1 MRQKKWIKSAWV
13 NMVIGFLLLAQFV
26 AAHEKGTAEEFL
38 KSKLGAVFAILQKK
52 ELAQHHK
59 NSQVDEIV
67 TSMFDFPLMARLSLG
82 RKYWSDLSQDHK
94 QKFTELFIERLRQ
107 FYLNK
112 LTTYTDEKIIYEP
125 AVAVKKKVH
134 VPTLLVSR
142 GQKIPMLYKL
152 YLLNNTWQIYDVEIQ
167 GVSIINTYRSQ
178 FRAILQNGTFEDLL
192 QEMQKP
198 VDN

>member
-1 MRQKKWIKSAWV
+1 MRQRKWIKSSWV
-13 NMVIGFLLLAQFV
+13 YTVIGFLLLGQVVTAY
-26 AAHEKGTAEEFL
+26 EKGAAEEFL
-38 KSKLGAVFAILQKK
+38 KSKLDAVFVVLQKK
-52 ELAQHHK
+52 ELAQRAK
-59 NSQVDEIV
+59 NSQIIEIV

-82 RKYWSDLSQDHK
+82 RKYWSDLPQDHK

-112 LTTYTDEKIIYEP
+112 LTSYTDEKIIYEP

-134 VPTLLVSR
+134 VPTFLVSK
-142 GQKIPMLYKL
+142 GKKIPMRYKL
-152 YLLNNTWQIYDVEIQ
+152 YSSNNTWKVYDVEIQ

-178 FRAILQNGTFEDLL
+178 FKAILQNGTFEDLL
-192 QEMQKP
+192 QKMQQP

>member
-1 MRQKKWIKSAWV
+1 MRQRKWIKSSWV
-13 NMVIGFLLLAQFV
+13 YTVIGFLLLGQVVTAY
-26 AAHEKGTAEEFL
+26 EKGTAEEFL
-38 KSKLGAVFAILQKK
+38 KSKLDAVFVVLQKK
-52 ELAQHHK
+52 ELAQRPK
-59 NSQVDEIV
+59 NSQLIEIV

-112 LTTYTDEKIIYEP
+112 LTSYTDERIIYEP

-134 VPTLLVSR
+134 VPTILVSR
-142 GQKIPMLYKL
+142 GKKFSMLYKL
-152 YLLNNTWQIYDVEIQ
+152 YSSNNTWKVYDVEIQ

-178 FRAILQNGTFEDLL
+178 FKAILQNGTFEDLL
-192 QEMQKP
+192 QKMQQP